1 MFSRGLMAVV
11 KTTAEAIV
19 KNAALKYIED
29 GLMVSD
35 ICELEKKYPKK
46 VTTQKLWAL
55 YHNITSVN

>member
-1 MFSRGLMAVV
+1 MAVV

-46 VTTQKLWAL
+46 VTTQKLWAI
-55 YHNITSVN
+55 YNNITSVN